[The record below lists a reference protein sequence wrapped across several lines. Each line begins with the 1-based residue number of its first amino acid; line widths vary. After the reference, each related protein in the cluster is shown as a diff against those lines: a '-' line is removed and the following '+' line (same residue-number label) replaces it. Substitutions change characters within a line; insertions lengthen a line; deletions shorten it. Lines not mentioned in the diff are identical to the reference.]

1 MLFMFF
7 NLINIVDGGNVPPPP
22 PPPVPPPGLPID
34 SGIVFLIVAA
44 LIYGV
49 YKVIKHKQ
57 SLSA

>member
-1 MLFMFF
+1 MFF
-7 NLINIVDGGNVPPPP
+7 NLIFLFQTASVPPPP
-22 PPPVPPPGLPID
+22 DDQNPTSPPGLPID

-49 YKVIKHKQ
+49 YKVIKHKK